1 MLTYAQPQC
10 SFPSRLFI
18 LGQEPSIPGHRAGV
32 TSRLPQLTF
41 PRFPWV
47 ITNRPPQRED
57 EQRGEV
63 GADCP
68 GSAEL

>member
-1 MLTYAQPQC
+1 MHSLSAHFHLSSLSC
-10 SFPSRLFI
+10 E
-18 LGQEPSIPGHRAGV
+18 GQEPSIPGHRAGV

-63 GADCP
+63 GADSP